1 MSDLDLGVVGNSAIA
16 ALIDRRGRIVWS
28 CFPRLDGDPVFHGL
42 LGASLQGDEGVFE
55 IDLQGYIRSERR
67 YWPNTAILE
76 TILEAEDG
84 SKVRIVD
91 FVPRFKMYGRIFRPA
106 MLMRSVEPLVGSP
119 MIKVRIR
126 PSYDYGRE
134 RPETTRGSNTI
145 RYHLGNQ
152 VLRLTTDGS
161 PGLIRDE
168 VPFILERP
176 LTLILGPDETLPEAP
191 ATLFGKFC
199 ENTADYW
206 REWVRYLAIPFEW
219 QDVVIRAAIT
229 LKLCAYE
236 ETGGIV
242 AALTT
247 SIPEYG
253 ASGRTWDYR
262 YCWLRDASL
271 TVRALFGLGFDDEA
285 EAFVSWL
292 LHSTRLTQPRLRVLY
307 DVYGNAPAR
316 ERELDHLGGYFGS
329 RPVRVGN
336 AADEQLQLDVHG
348 EVVDAVAHFVRRG
361 GRLDL
366 ETERMLVS
374 FGDYVC
380 RRWTEPDE
388 GIWESRSGRR
398 HHIHSLVLCWVALD
412 NLLRLHDQGHLA
424 GIPVERFARTRDR
437 IRREVETRAWN
448 PRLRAYVSEL
458 EGETVDASALLIAW
472 YGFEPPDS
480 ERMRLTYARIREEL
494 GAGGG
499 LLYRYRSADSPGEA
513 AFGIC
518 SFWGAEYL
526 ALGGGSVE
534 EAQDL
539 LETLCGY
546 ANEVGLFGEEIDPVR
561 RVAAGNFPQAF
572 THVGLVNAALTLSH
586 RLRGRTPHHRGI
598 PAADSEGGAA
608 S

>member
-262 YCWLRDASL
+262 YCWLRDSFF
-271 TVRALFGLGFDDEA
+271 TVRALNRLGATRTMEDYISYVSNVVARNGDRELQPLFGLQFESQLHEEIVPALPGYRGFG
-285 EAFVSWL
+285 
-292 LHSTRLTQPRLRVLY
+292 P
-307 DVYGNAPAR
+307 
-316 ERELDHLGGYFGS
+316 
-329 RPVRVGN
+329 
-336 AADEQLQLDVHG
+336 
-348 EVVDAVAHFVRRG
+348 VRRG
-361 GRLDL
+361 NDAFRQRQNDGYGSVVLAISQCFFDERLIRKGDVALFERLEGLGEHAARLWAEPDAGLWEYRTLANVHTHSSAMCWAACDRLARIAGRLGL
-366 ETERMLVS
+366 PERAVYWRGKADVIRDGIFERGWNAELGTFVS
-374 FGDYVC
+374 RFGGD
-380 RRWTEPDE
+380 D
-388 GIWESRSGRR
+388 
-398 HHIHSLVLCWVALD
+398 
-412 NLLRLHDQGHLA
+412 
-424 GIPVERFARTRDR
+424 
-437 IRREVETRAWN
+437 
-448 PRLRAYVSEL
+448 
-458 EGETVDASALLIAW
+458 VDASLLLLADIGLVEARDPRFVSTVDFIGRRLRRGAHLFRYAGEDDFGTPETAFTICTLWYIEAL
-472 YGFEPPDS
+472 
-480 ERMRLTYARIREEL
+480 ARVGRREEARVLFEDVL
-494 GAGGG
+494 GRRNSLG
-499 LLYRYRSADSPGEA
+499 LLSEGIHVESGEL
-513 AFGIC
+513 
-518 SFWGAEYL
+518 W
-526 ALGGGSVE
+526 
-534 EAQDL
+534 
-539 LETLCGY
+539 
-546 ANEVGLFGEEIDPVR
+546 
-561 RVAAGNFPQAF
+561 GNFPQ
-572 THVGLVNAALTLSH
+572 TYSMVGLIHAALSLS
-586 RLRGRTPHHRGI
+586 
-598 PAADSEGGAA
+598 A
-608 S
+608 SWEDAF

>member
-253 ASGRTWDYR
+253 ASGRTGDYR
-262 YCWLRDASL
+262 HCWLRDSFF
-271 TVRALFGLGFDDEA
+271 TVRALNRLGATRTMEDYISYVSNVVARNGDRELQPLFGLQFESQLHEEIVPALPGYRGFG
-285 EAFVSWL
+285 
-292 LHSTRLTQPRLRVLY
+292 P
-307 DVYGNAPAR
+307 
-316 ERELDHLGGYFGS
+316 
-329 RPVRVGN
+329 
-336 AADEQLQLDVHG
+336 
-348 EVVDAVAHFVRRG
+348 VRRG
-361 GRLDL
+361 NDAFRQRQNDGYGSVVLAISQCFFDERLI
-366 ETERMLVS
+366 RK
-374 FGDYVC
+374 GD
-380 RRWTEPDE
+380 
-388 GIWESRSGRR
+388 
-398 HHIHSLVLCWVALD
+398 VAL
-412 NLLRLHDQGHLA
+412 
-424 GIPVERFARTRDR
+424 VERLQRPRGHPDGKLAA
-437 IRREVETRAWN
+437 IRK
-448 PRLRAYVSEL
+448 PY
-458 EGETVDASALLIAW
+458 
-472 YGFEPPDS
+472 
-480 ERMRLTYARIREEL
+480 
-494 GAGGG
+494 
-499 LLYRYRSADSPGEA
+499 
-513 AFGIC
+513 
-518 SFWGAEYL
+518 
-526 ALGGGSVE
+526 
-534 EAQDL
+534 
-539 LETLCGY
+539 
-546 ANEVGLFGEEIDPVR
+546 
-561 RVAAGNFPQAF
+561 
-572 THVGLVNAALTLSH
+572 
-586 RLRGRTPHHRGI
+586 
-598 PAADSEGGAA
+598 
-608 S
+608 